1 MYTKSIRTLIV
12 PALIGLAFALTI
24 PTISAQ
30 EKAPTEKTPKAKRGD
45 ANKDG
50 VVSEEE
56 KAAAKAESAKKKA
69 ERETKAFAKYD
80 ANKNGVLDPD
90 EKAQQEADRKA
101 EREKKKADHAEKKAA
116 EPKEN

>member
-1 MYTKSIRTLIV
+1 MNTKFLRTLIL
-12 PALIGLAFALTI
+12 PALTGLAFALTI
-24 PTISAQ
+24 PTISAD

-56 KAAAKAESAKKKA
+56 KAAAKAARDKKA
-69 ERETKAFAKYD
+69 EAKALAKYD
-80 ANKNGVLDPD
+80 ANKNGVLDPE

-101 EREKKKADHAEKKAA
+101 DREKKKAEHSEKKGT
-116 EPKEN
+116 EPKVN

>member
-1 MYTKSIRTLIV
+1 MNTKFLRTLIL
-12 PALIGLAFALTI
+12 PALTGLAFALTI
-24 PTISAQ
+24 PTISAD

-56 KAAAKAESAKKKA
+56 KAAAKAAREKKA
-69 ERETKAFAKYD
+69 LAKYD
-80 ANKNGVLDPD
+80 ANKNGVLDPE

-101 EREKKKADHAEKKAA
+101 DREKKKAEHPEKKGT